1 MNDKNR
7 VTVKLEWSCEAYTA
21 ELVPLKRKSIYGDRK
36 VIAIDKEDKEC
47 SRIMYDESDMTLFP
61 KKSLGICR
69 LDEEGKIYSGKE
81 NKEERPV
88 SEYSDYWKFNDCLHE
103 IPEDKRG
110 LGPSNAK
117 AVYTLNG
124 GDTLI
129 LSRLIGEKLF
139 LYKGSDLVFQRKG
152 TIFWIKPEKEVRPGE
167 FAKRGKDYQPDDQPI
182 VSEITDLDD
191 IDFDMF

>member
-1 MNDKNR
+1 MNERNR

-47 SRIMYDESDMTLFP
+47 SRIMYDESDMTIFP

-69 LDEEGKIYSGKE
+69 LDEAGKIYSGKDA
-81 NKEERPV
+81 KEEEAL
-88 SEYSDYWKFNDCLHE
+88 SEYSEYWKYNDCLQE
-103 IPEDKRG
+103 IPADKRG

-117 AVYTLNG
+117 AVYTLDG

-129 LSRLIGEKLF
+129 LSKLIGEKLF
-139 LYKGSDLVFQRKG
+139 LYKGSDLVFQRNG
-152 TIFWIKPEKEVRPGE
+152 RIFWIKPEKGVRPGE

-182 VSEITDLDD
+182 VSDITDLDD

>member
-1 MNDKNR
+1 MNEKNC

-36 VIAIDKEDKEC
+36 VIAIDKDDKEC

-81 NKEERPV
+81 NKEEKPV
-88 SEYSDYWKFNDCLHE
+88 SEYSDYWKLNDCLHE
-103 IPEDKRG
+103 IPADKRG

-152 TIFWIKPEKEVRPGE
+152 TIFWIKPEKGVRPGE

-182 VSEITDLDD
+182 VSDITDLDD

>member
-1 MNDKNR
+1 MNEKNR

-21 ELVPLKRKSIYGDRK
+21 ELVPLKRRSIYGDCK

-81 NKEERPV
+81 NKEEMPV
-88 SEYSDYWKFNDCLHE
+88 SEYSGYWKFNDCLHE

-110 LGPSNAK
+110 LGSSNAK

-182 VSEITDLDD
+182 VSDITDLDD

>member
-1 MNDKNR
+1 MNEKNR

-81 NKEERPV
+81 NKEEKPV
-88 SEYSDYWKFNDCLHE
+88 SEYSDYWKYNDCLYE
-103 IPEDKRG
+103 IPADKRG

-129 LSRLIGEKLF
+129 LSRLIGEKIF

-182 VSEITDLDD
+182 IADVTDLDD
-191 IDFDMF
+191 IDFDIF